1 LPDYYIL
8 ALPLFPRNYYTL
20 KLFRDFGIDK
30 EKEYTTFCVYD
41 KQGYQTLIYFD
52 AGKLTTEP
60 NSAYCNTYRQKDN
73 DRRLIEALISTQPIG
88 EESIE

>member
-1 LPDYYIL
+1 MP
-8 ALPLFPRNYYTL
+8 
-20 KLFRDFGIDK
+20 
-30 EKEYTTFCVYD
+30 
-41 KQGYQTLIYFD
+41 KQSFYQTLIYFD